1 MMSICVSLGFFNV
14 GLGMGTRNNGDKT
27 KSVLFFNR
35 TLYERYMA
43 QCQVLILSVDDI
55 IALHK

>member
-1 MMSICVSLGFFNV
+1 
-14 GLGMGTRNNGDKT
+14 MGTRNNGDKT